1 MLVSDGITE
10 CPDPAGQELGSEGL
24 QTVMQHHAA
33 QPSPQLLETLVWDL
47 VRHAGTDE
55 FPDDVSA
62 LIFDFRGGG

>member
-10 CPDPAGQELGSEGL
+10 CPDPAGQELGTEGL
-24 QTVMQHHAA
+24 ERLMLHHAA
-33 QPSPQLLETLVWDL
+33 LPSPQLLETLVWDL

-62 LIFDFRGGG
+62 LIFDFRGVG